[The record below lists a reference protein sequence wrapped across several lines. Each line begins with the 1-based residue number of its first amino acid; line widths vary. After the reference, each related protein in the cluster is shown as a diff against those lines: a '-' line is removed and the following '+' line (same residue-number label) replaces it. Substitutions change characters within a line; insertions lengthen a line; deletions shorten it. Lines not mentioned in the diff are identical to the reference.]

1 MELRKLVYSR
11 FKSGSALKKGF
22 GAILGLV
29 LILSILTLTNLSIL
43 QHDIDH
49 IVNNNLKKIQL
60 ATEMRI
66 AARERT
72 LLLYL
77 MLNESDVFVRDE
89 LVTNFHSHGRKFAEA
104 RKQLEVLLIDAD
116 QKLLDEVVNNI
127 KVVIEHQLRVIDL
140 AIEEKDSLAREVL
153 NQDVNLRQKN
163 VTNAIDVLYE
173 FQQKN
178 ADRLFAESKDNHM
191 GALLVIVITTVL
203 VFIIGIVIAYVVVRS
218 ERKARRE
225 LKEMNDSLEQR
236 VEERTEEVR
245 HEQRK
250 VSLILETVKDAIVTC
265 DPMGNIETFNPASE
279 IIFGYQASEV
289 IGKNVSILMMDEMAN
304 SHDKYLST
312 FMHGE
317 KTRDPVIAALQT
329 GKRKNDETFPI
340 EISLNTM
347 MSEDGMKVTALMRD
361 VTERVRKDEEIN
373 RLAMT
378 DSLTSLANRNEFNK
392 KIIEAIA
399 LSKRSKKSF
408 ALLQIDLD
416 KFKTI
421 NDTYGHPFGDAYLV
435 QVANIL
441 KASCREVDTVARIG
455 GDEFSAILLD
465 IESREDVDVVVKR
478 ILDKAAQKYIIDDVE
493 TSIGLSIGIGLYVT
507 DAQDVEELIKNA
519 DKALYNAKN
528 SSNLKYCYYNS

>member
-1 MELRKLVYSR
+1 M
-11 FKSGSALKKGF
+11 
-22 GAILGLV
+22 
-29 LILSILTLTNLSIL
+29 